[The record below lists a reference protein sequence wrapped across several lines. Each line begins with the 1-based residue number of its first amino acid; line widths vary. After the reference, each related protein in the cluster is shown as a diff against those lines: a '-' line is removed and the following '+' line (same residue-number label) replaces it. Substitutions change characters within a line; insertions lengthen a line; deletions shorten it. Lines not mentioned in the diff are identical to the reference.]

1 MIDQL
6 SSIRRSIMEH
16 SDTINK
22 LSESL
27 CKAQKNFK
35 TALKKCTNP
44 YFKSKYADYS
54 EILHCVKSALNNE
67 GISILQPI
75 KEDFVETILLHES
88 GEWISSLTKI
98 YCISNKPQ
106 DYGSAIT
113 YARRYGLSSILSI
126 DSDDDDDG
134 NSANGNNVLN
144 QPNKH
149 DPKQLIITANNSAE
163 LLDIKKRIA
172 LLYQHNVKPIE
183 LEAFLGFSLKEIP
196 DHIDTAK
203 EKISQ
208 IEKEIL

>member
-1 MIDQL
+1 
-6 SSIRRSIMEH
+6 MEH
-16 SDTINK
+16 SDTIIK
-22 LSESL
+22 LSEAL

-35 TALKKCTNP
+35 TAIKKCINP
-44 YFKSKYADYS
+44 YYHSKYADYS
-54 EILHCVKSALNNE
+54 EILRCVKPALNNE

-75 KEDFVETILLHES
+75 REDCVETILLHES

-134 NSANGNNVLN
+134 NTANGNVTDKNNKPKNQITTNPVATNNPVELN
-144 QPNKH
+144 N
-149 DPKQLIITANNSAE
+149 LR
-163 LLDIKKRIA
+163 KRVHE
-172 LLYQHNVKPIE
+172 LYQHNVTQVEI
-183 LEAFLGFSLKEIP
+183 EAFLGFPLKDLPQNIEK
-196 DHIDTAK
+196 AK

>member
-1 MIDQL
+1 
-6 SSIRRSIMEH
+6 MEH

-22 LSESL
+22 LSEAL

-35 TALKKCTNP
+35 TAIKNKVNP
-44 YFKSKYADYS
+44 YFHSKYADYS
-54 EILHCVKSALNNE
+54 EILKCVKPALNNE

-88 GEWISSLTKI
+88 GEWVSSLTKV

-134 NSANGNNVLN
+134 NSANGNLPQNN
-144 QPNKH
+144 QPR
-149 DPKQLIITANNSAE
+149 NNSKPAASINPVDLE
-163 LLDIKKRIA
+163 LNDLRRRVYE
-172 LLYQHNVKPIE
+172 LYQHNVTQVEI
-183 LEAFLGFSLKEIP
+183 EAFMGFPLKDLP
-196 DHIDTAK
+196 QNIDKAK

-208 IEKEIL
+208 IEKEVL

>member
-1 MIDQL
+1 
-6 SSIRRSIMEH
+6 MEH

-22 LSESL
+22 LSEAL

-35 TALKKCTNP
+35 TAKKNKVNP
-44 YFKSKYADYS
+44 YFHSKYADYS
-54 EILHCVKSALNNE
+54 EVLNCVKPALNNE

-88 GEWISSLTKI
+88 GEWMSSLTKI
-98 YCISNKPQ
+98 YCISSKPQ

-134 NSANGNNVLN
+134 NTANGNLPKNDNKPQNVSN
-144 QPNKH
+144 RVSTTSPT
-149 DPKQLIITANNSAE
+149 DPEINDLRRRVYE
-163 LLDIKKRIA
+163 
-172 LLYQHNVKPIE
+172 LYQHGVNQVEI
-183 LEAFLGFSLKEIP
+183 EAFLGFALKDLPQNINK
-196 DHIDTAK
+196 AK

-208 IEKEIL
+208 IEKEVL